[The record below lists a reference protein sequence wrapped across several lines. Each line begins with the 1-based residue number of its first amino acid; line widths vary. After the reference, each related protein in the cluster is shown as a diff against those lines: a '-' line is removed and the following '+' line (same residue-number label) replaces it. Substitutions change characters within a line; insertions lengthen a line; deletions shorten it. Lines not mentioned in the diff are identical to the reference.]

1 MGIWGREVGGGWV
14 IFEEFALLAWVTKLL
29 KSASSRCTMKLEKLD
44 FTHMQSNIIL
54 MNRKNSN
61 IVENQDLGK
70 INTLKLMEKSITES
84 SLNTI
89 LSERVTT
96 LVSKDI
102 AHWSYTYLEQI
113 FMLENSMDRLYCLKW
128 PFLDEIFWYFS
139 GSRRKILPYV
149 IRTTVR

>member
-1 MGIWGREVGGGWV
+1 
-14 IFEEFALLAWVTKLL
+14 
-29 KSASSRCTMKLEKLD
+29 MKLEKLD

-96 LVSKDI
+96 RI
-102 AHWSYTYLEQI
+102 
-113 FMLENSMDRLYCLKW
+113 
-128 PFLDEIFWYFS
+128 
-139 GSRRKILPYV
+139 
-149 IRTTVR
+149 